1 MSRMSP
7 LVAPI
12 IDEDFDL
19 CISETNLP
27 FPYSDHCSTGPPSLY
42 EFDVAEDYDDEDE
55 EEGYFDGALDEEG
68 EEEEEGDVD
77 EDDTLVET
85 KEVLLDGDSDSD
97 PALTLGYNVNG
108 HITPKPDK
116 GAPSPSRS
124 RNAKQRQLNDLSDQL
139 HSRLES
145 IHNDNNTND
154 TLRTPTAST
163 PKTRPYYSRHSY
175 SFDSNEGWHEEEC
188 EEDDARKDE
197 AQDSQTGLTGII
209 QTVTSSATSVAY
221 AVGKHWSKKI
231 YESLLASRDPKAYY
245 THLLS
250 AATNYEQ
257 WAEAAAILDRLEG
270 KDKWK
275 NDPRSPHYDY
285 EMLQERLSQ
294 LSAARESGDLG
305 LMIYLLRTSLSR
317 NLGNVGRPQLYANT
331 NIGTKRL
338 IEQYNAEVMRQLNI
352 ICDTESDDFSMA
364 AKLEFFTHTR
374 QAFGRTALLL
384 SGGATM
390 GLMHIGVIKSL
401 YYNQLLPRIIS
412 GSSCGSIIAGILCTR
427 TDEEI
432 SEMFQFD
439 KFNFTVFHT
448 EEEKGDVL
456 ARLIHFLKNGALF
469 DAQVLKAALKD
480 NIGNVTF
487 QEAYNRTRRIL
498 NITVSTSATFE
509 MPRLLNYLTA
519 PNVLIWSAVATSSA
533 APFIYNSAP
542 LMAKDKNGD
551 EVQWNPSRYHWIDGS
566 VDNDLPMNK
575 LSELFNVNHFIV
587 CQVNPYIVPFLHNS
601 LARSPTNRVLG
612 WILYQARSE
621 LQHRM
626 NQLSILGVMPG
637 LIQKVQ
643 AIMAQRYYGDITIVP
658 NLGVDDYMN
667 IVTNPTAEFLV
678 NATLKGERATWPKIS
693 IIKNH
698 CSIEHCLDDIL
709 YRLRLRRLEAY
720 RPPNTTSKRTVR
732 NSVFPQAPPPMSATS
747 SGDATTIRGLSSVCY
762 STIGRSNSS
771 PATPSATVNLATV
784 NQDRPAMTP
793 MAPTPMNSSID
804 ASSGL
809 MPSTVSDDRPTLGV
823 ETHEKQPTG
832 QQSQRRSSM
841 EVPISTATVQSKT
854 GTRLGSG
861 APPPPLRRA
870 NSSSSPSPN
879 VVWTSSTGAAAGAA
893 DGKSTRHR
901 NSISNVSEYKIQ
913 DNGEV
918 IVMTSSSTAQRTA
931 SSSSITANMSS
942 PRIVFTPSITA
953 QPPMNEASQS
963 SQFSGL
969 GLGQSAASSF
979 SSSAVVSPTSLSTA
993 TLSAVSNPVPAM
1005 VQTHKS
1011 RPSSKK
1017 SSSST
1022 SSSSSS
1028 ASSTTTTTT
1037 TVRPGTSRTR
1047 SKQARTFQMTS
1058 LKQ

>member
-1 MSRMSP
+1 MSRSSP

-27 FPYSDHCSTGPPSLY
+27 YPYSDHCSTGPPSLY
-42 EFDVAEDYDDEDE
+42 EFDVVENYDEEDE
-55 EEGYFDGALDEEG
+55 GGYFEGALDEDD
-68 EEEEEGDVD
+68 EEEERDED

-85 KEVLLDGDSDSD
+85 KQVLLDGDSDSD
-97 PALTLGYNVNG
+97 SALTFGVNVNG
-108 HITPKPDK
+108 RDHGRLPASLVSLKPGK
-116 GAPSPSRS
+116 GAPSSRS
-124 RNAKQRQLNDLSDQL
+124 RNAKHKQLNDLSDQL

-145 IHNDNNTND
+145 INNSSNSSD
-154 TLRTPTAST
+154 TLSTPTG
-163 PKTRPYYSRHSY
+163 PILKTRPYYSRQSY
-175 SFDSNEGWHEEEC
+175 SFDSNEGWHEEYDED
-188 EEDDARKDE
+188 EEQKGDAR
-197 AQDSQTGLTGII
+197 DSQHGLTGII
-209 QTVTSSATSVAY
+209 QTVTSSVTSVAF

-257 WAEAAAILDRLEG
+257 WAEAAIILDRLQG

-275 NDPRSPHYDY
+275 NDPRSLHYDY

-331 NIGTKRL
+331 IIGTKRL
-338 IEQYNAEVMRQLNI
+338 IEEYNAEVIRQLNI

-390 GLMHIGVIKSL
+390 GLMHLGVIKTL

-432 SEMFQFD
+432 SEMFQYD

-448 EEEKGDVL
+448 VEEKGDIL

-519 PNVLIWSAVATSSA
+519 PNVLIWSAVATSSV

-621 LQHRM
+621 VQHRM

-658 NLGVDDYMN
+658 DLGVDDYLK
-667 IVTNPTAEFLV
+667 IVSNPTVEFLV

-720 RPPNTTSKRTVR
+720 RPPATVSLKQTAGNSMFPPVPPAMPITS
-732 NSVFPQAPPPMSATS
+732 NSAAVIMRSSA
-747 SGDATTIRGLSSVCY
+747 SVCFG
-762 STIGRSNSS
+762 TIGRSNSS
-771 PATPSATVNLATV
+771 PATPSATVNMNRPALAPMTV
-784 NQDRPAMTP
+784 N
-793 MAPTPMNSSID
+793 SSLD
-804 ASSGL
+804 AASGL
-809 MPSTVSDDRPTLGV
+809 TPSTGAEDAQALNVNTR
-823 ETHEKQPTG
+823 EKQSAASL
-832 QQSQRRSSM
+832 SQVRSSM
-841 EVPISTATVQSKT
+841 EVPIPTATVQSKT
-854 GTRLGSG
+854 GTRSGLGAQNHAS
-861 APPPPLRRA
+861 PPPLRRA

-879 VVWTSSTGAAAGAA
+879 PVRISSSGAVAGAAA
-893 DGKSTRHR
+893 GKSTRHR
-901 NSISNVSEYKIQ
+901 NSFSNVSEYSFQ
-913 DNGEV
+913 DNGGV
-918 IVMTSSSTAQRTA
+918 AVKTSSSGAQRAPSSSTA
-931 SSSSITANMSS
+931 SMSS
-942 PRIVFTPSITA
+942 LRVVLTPSMVT
-953 QPPMNEASQS
+953 QSPMNETSPFSQA
-963 SQFSGL
+963 SGL
-969 GLGQSAASSF
+969 GLVQSTV
-979 SSSAVVSPTSLSTA
+979 SSSSSSSMMSPTLLSDA
-993 TLSAVSNPVPAM
+993 TLSAVNNLVPVV

-1011 RPSSKK
+1011 RASSKK
-1017 SSSST
+1017 SSSYSA

-1028 ASSTTTTTT
+1028 TSSTTSTASTG
-1037 TVRPGTSRTR
+1037 RSGAKRSR

-1058 LKQ
+1058 LE

>member
-1 MSRMSP
+1 MSRSSP
-7 LVAPI
+7 RVAPI

-42 EFDVAEDYDDEDE
+42 EFDVAEDDDEYQDYNPGALEEEDE
-55 EEGYFDGALDEEG
+55 EYDVDDDEE
-68 EEEEEGDVD
+68 

-85 KEVLLDGDSDSD
+85 KEVLLDGDSDDSD
-97 PALTLGYNVNG
+97 PALTFGNVVRPKNSLLASV
-108 HITPKPDK
+108 KPDK
-116 GAPSPSRS
+116 RNVPARS
-124 RNAKQRQLNDLSDQL
+124 RNAKQKQLSDLSDQL

-145 IHNDNNTND
+145 IHINND
-154 TLRTPTAST
+154 TLSIPAST
-163 PKTRPYYSRHSY
+163 ATTAAPKARPHYSRQSY
-175 SFDSNEGWHEEEC
+175 SFDSFEGWHAED
-188 EEDDARKDE
+188 EEDDQLHPDKHAAKD
-197 AQDSQTGLTGII
+197 SRSGPTGLI
-209 QTVTSSATSVAY
+209 QTITSSATSVAY

-231 YESLLASRDPKAYY
+231 YESLLVSHDPKAYY

-257 WAEAAAILDRLEG
+257 WSEAAIILDRLQG

-294 LSAARESGDLG
+294 LKTARASGDLG
-305 LMIYLLRTSLSR
+305 EMIYLLRTSLSR

-331 NIGTKRL
+331 IIGTKRL
-338 IEQYNAEVMRQLNI
+338 IEDYNAEVMRQLNI
-352 ICDTESDDFSMA
+352 ICDTESDDLSIA

-439 KFNFTVFHT
+439 RFNFTVFHT
-448 EEEKGDVL
+448 VEETGDVL

-469 DAQVLKAALKD
+469 DAQVLKAALKE
-480 NIGNVTF
+480 NIGDVTF

-498 NITVSTSATFE
+498 NVTVSTSATFE

-519 PNVLIWSAVATSSA
+519 PNVLIWSAVATSCA

-566 VDNDLPMNK
+566 VDGDLPMNK

-601 LARSPTNRVLG
+601 LARSPTNRVIG
-612 WILYQARSE
+612 WMLYQARSE

-658 NLGVDDYMN
+658 DLGIDDYLN
-667 IVTNPTAEFLV
+667 IVSNPTVDFLIG
-678 NATLKGERATWPKIS
+678 ATLKGERATWPKIS

-720 RPPNTTSKRTVR
+720 RPPATASKHATG
-732 NSVFPQAPPPMSATS
+732 NSVFTPAPPPMPTVSSSATM
-747 SGDATTIRGLSSVCY
+747 TVRGSASVCFG
-762 STIGRSNSS
+762 TIGRSNSS
-771 PATPSATVNLATV
+771 PAAPSADDNLE
-784 NQDRPAMTP
+784 RPEMTS
-793 MAPTPMNSSID
+793 MAPIPLDSSLD
-804 ASSGL
+804 AASGL
-809 MPSTVSDDRPTLGV
+809 
-823 ETHEKQPTG
+823 
-832 QQSQRRSSM
+832 
-841 EVPISTATVQSKT
+841 
-854 GTRLGSG
+854 
-861 APPPPLRRA
+861 
-870 NSSSSPSPN
+870 
-879 VVWTSSTGAAAGAA
+879 
-893 DGKSTRHR
+893 
-901 NSISNVSEYKIQ
+901 
-913 DNGEV
+913 
-918 IVMTSSSTAQRTA
+918 TA
-931 SSSSITANMSS
+931 SA
-942 PRIVFTPSITA
+942 VLDDTPVVVDSVAIREKPEEQ
-953 QPPMNEASQS
+953 QP
-963 SQFSGL
+963 
-969 GLGQSAASSF
+969 
-979 SSSAVVSPTSLSTA
+979 
-993 TLSAVSNPVPAM
+993 NP
-1005 VQTHKS
+1005 
-1011 RPSSKK
+1011 
-1017 SSSST
+1017 
-1022 SSSSSS
+1022 
-1028 ASSTTTTTT
+1028 
-1037 TVRPGTSRTR
+1037 
-1047 SKQARTFQMTS
+1047 KQE
-1058 LKQ
+1058 LVKD